1 MDRPVKMCW
10 ARSLHKLVNS
20 SFDDVHQHACIPT
33 CTNRSKVKHARSLSC
48 HGGEVESFVGNLEGI
63 NSSEE
68 LDIGGRIPSK
78 MDQNET
84 AYVKI

>member
-1 MDRPVKMCW
+1 
-10 ARSLHKLVNS
+10 
-20 SFDDVHQHACIPT
+20 
-33 CTNRSKVKHARSLSC
+33 VKHARSLSC